1 MKKFTVDGTEYK
13 LEFSFEAAMDND
25 CVQNMFNML
34 TGAYIYKSIP
44 GSPTAEVTENM
55 GIIAT
60 VEGFSRMFADTP
72 KVCCIAFRAGLR
84 ENHPELSE
92 KESRELMKRYM
103 KNKKFG
109 FNDLFNDLVECM
121 EKDGFFKLTN
131 LDEAIKRL
139 TAGQGKDSEENSEEN
154 SDSKTEGNQK
164 N

>member
-13 LEFSFEAAMDND
+13 LEFSFESAMDSD
-25 CVQNMFNML
+25 CVQNMFNMV
-34 TGAYIYKSIP
+34 TGAYIYKSLP
-44 GSPTAEVTENM
+44 GSPTSQVTENM

-72 KVCCIAFRAGLR
+72 KVCKIAFRAGLR
-84 ENHPELSE
+84 ENHPDLSDDE
-92 KESRELMKRYM
+92 AKELMKRYM

-139 TAGQGKDSEENSEEN
+139 TAGQAEDSEEN
-154 SDSKTEGNQK
+154 SDSKTE
-164 N
+164 

>member
-1 MKKFTVDGTEYK
+1 MKKFTVDGTAYK
-13 LEFSFEAAMDND
+13 LEFSFESAMDSD
-25 CVQNMFNML
+25 CVQSMFNML
-34 TGAYIYKSIP
+34 TGAYIYKSLP
-44 GSPTAEVTENM
+44 GSPTSQVTENM

-72 KVCCIAFRAGLR
+72 KVCGIAFRAGLK
-84 ENHPELSE
+84 ENHPDLTDSE
-92 KESRELMKRYM
+92 AKELMKRYM

-121 EKDGFFKLTN
+121 EEDGFFKLTN

-139 TAGQGKDSEENSEEN
+139 TAGQAEDSEEN
-154 SDSKTEGNQK
+154 SDSKTEENQK

>member
-13 LEFSFEAAMDND
+13 LEYSFEAALDND

-34 TGAYIYKSIP
+34 TGAYIYKSLP
-44 GSPTAEVTENM
+44 GEETTQNQ
-55 GIIAT
+55 GIVAA

-72 KVCCIAFRAGLR
+72 QVCCVAFRAGLK
-84 ENHPELSE
+84 ENHPDLTDSE
-92 KESRELMKRYM
+92 AKELMKRYM

-131 LDEAIKRL
+131 LDEAIERL
-139 TAGQGKDSEENSEEN
+139 TAGQGEATAETEAKENKQS
-154 SDSKTEGNQK
+154 
-164 N
+164 

>member
-1 MKKFTVDGTEYK
+1 MKKFTVDGTAYK
-13 LEFSFEAAMDND
+13 LEFSFESAMDSD

-34 TGAYIYKSIP
+34 TGAYIYKSLP
-44 GSPTAEVTENM
+44 GSPTSKVTENM

-60 VEGFSRMFADTP
+60 VEGFSKMFADTP
-72 KVCCIAFRAGLR
+72 KVCGIAFRAGLR
-84 ENHPELSE
+84 ENHPDLTDSE
-92 KESRELMKRYM
+92 AKELMKRYM

-121 EKDGFFKLTN
+121 EEDGFFKLTN

-139 TAGQGKDSEENSEEN
+139 TAGQAEDSEEN
-154 SDSKTEGNQK
+154 SDSKTEENQK

>member
-13 LEFSFEAAMDND
+13 LEFSFESALDSD
-25 CVQNMFNML
+25 CVQSMFNML
-34 TGAYIYKSIP
+34 TGAYIYKSLP
-44 GSPTAEVTENM
+44 GSPTSQVTENM

-84 ENHPELSE
+84 ENHPDLTDSE
-92 KESRELMKRYM
+92 AKELMRRYM
-103 KNKKFG
+103 RNKKFG

-139 TAGQGKDSEENSEEN
+139 TAGQAEDSEEN
-154 SDSKTEGNQK
+154 SDSKTEENQK

>member
-13 LEFSFEAAMDND
+13 LEFSFEAAMDNN
-25 CVQNMFNML
+25 CVQKMFEML

-44 GSPTAEVTENM
+44 GSPTAEITENM

-72 KVCCIAFRAGLR
+72 MVCRIAFRAGLR
-84 ENHPELSE
+84 ENHPDLSDSE
-92 KESRELMKRYM
+92 ATELMKRYM

-139 TAGQGKDSEENSEEN
+139 TAGQEGESEENSQTEEKKDQQ
-154 SDSKTEGNQK
+154 S
-164 N
+164 

>member
-72 KVCCIAFRAGLR
+72 KVCCIAFRAGLK
-84 ENHPELSE
+84 ENHPDLTDSE
-92 KESRELMKRYM
+92 AKELMKRYM

-139 TAGQGKDSEENSEEN
+139 TAGQEGESEENSQ
-154 SDSKTEGNQK
+154 TEVKEDQK
-164 N
+164 S

>member
-13 LEFSFEAAMDND
+13 LEYSFEAALDND

-34 TGAYIYKSIP
+34 TGAYVYKSLP
-44 GSPTAEVTENM
+44 GEEVTQNQ
-55 GIIAT
+55 GLVAA

-72 KVCCIAFRAGLR
+72 KVCVSAFSAGLK
-84 ENHPELSE
+84 ENHPDLT
-92 KESRELMKRYM
+92 KEEAKDLMKRYM

-139 TAGQGKDSEENSEEN
+139 TAGQEEKSEENGQTEE
-154 SDSKTEGNQK
+154 DQK
-164 N
+164 S